1 MQYIQ
6 VNFKDGCLSFFQRF
20 YHLRLSFCKEEQL
33 LGQLNNAP
41 GIIIF
46 IFTQFGNYIADKFVL
61 YAEMDIHFLFDLLY
75 SVNKYLRESFMI
87 IRSEYSVKVFC
98 IRNFF
103 IYLLL
108 QIYRIWGPYQQIL
121 MYLLFLCFFIL
132 LVRTVLVF
140 VNYLVCICKRINKI
154 SQCSLPIR
162 FENLFNLFYKHNV
175 DDKLC
180 LLIYRVFS
188 ILWLQR

>member
-1 MQYIQ
+1 
-6 VNFKDGCLSFFQRF
+6 
-20 YHLRLSFCKEEQL
+20 
-33 LGQLNNAP
+33 
-41 GIIIF
+41 
-46 IFTQFGNYIADKFVL
+46 
-61 YAEMDIHFLFDLLY
+61 MDIHFLFDLLY

-121 MYLLFLCFFIL
+121 MYFLFLCFFIL